1 MTPWTTF
8 WSGHMEFEYMLRI
21 LLSCLC
27 GALIGLERT
36 KRQKEAG
43 LRTHILVAMGS
54 ALVML
59 VSKYGFFDV
68 MDYDFLRADASRIGS
83 TILTGISFLGAGII
97 IQKGNTVRG
106 LTTAAGV
113 WVTGGVGIAM
123 GCGMY
128 TLGIVCTLLML
139 FFQTVLKKWT
149 ISIDDLADHSI
160 YVKLP
165 YSPTAL
171 EEFSEWL
178 NEKNRHARISAMEIR
193 EDTLAL
199 TVLVRYEDVESAVLM
214 FSEYDGIKSIKM

>member
-1 MTPWTTF
+1 MTPWTSF
-8 WSGHMEFEYMLRI
+8 WSGQMELEYILRI
-21 LLSCLC
+21 LVSCIC
-27 GALIGLERT
+27 GAIIGLERT
-36 KRQKEAG
+36 KRHKEAG

-113 WVTGGVGIAM
+113 WVTGGVGITI

-128 TLGIVCTLLML
+128 VLGISCTLLIL
-139 FFQTVLKKWT
+139 FFQTALKNWT
-149 ISIDDLADHSI
+149 VNIDDLADHSV

-165 YSPTAL
+165 YTPTAL
-171 EEFSEWL
+171 EELSKWL
-178 NEKNRHARISAMEIR
+178 DSKEKGMRISAMEIR
-193 EDTLAL
+193 EDLLTV
-199 TVLVRYEDVESAVLM
+199 TVLVKDEDVDNAVMML
-214 FSEYDGIKSIKM
+214 SEYEGVSSIKS

>member
-1 MTPWTTF
+1 MTPWTNF
-8 WSGHMEFEYMLRI
+8 WSGQMELEYLLRI

-27 GALIGLERT
+27 GALIGLERS

-68 MDYDFLRADASRIGS
+68 MGYDFLRADASRIGS

-113 WVTGGVGIAM
+113 WVTGGVGIAL
-123 GCGMY
+123 GSGMY
-128 TLGIVCTLLML
+128 LLGIACTLLML
-139 FFQTVLKKWT
+139 FFQTTLKKWT
-149 ISIDDLADHSI
+149 ISIDDLADHSV
-160 YVKLP
+160 YVKIP
-165 YSPTAL
+165 YSPIAL
-171 EEFSEWL
+171 DEFSDWI
-178 NEKNRHARISAMEIR
+178 NAKHKHMRISAMEIR
-193 EDTLAL
+193 EDILAL
-199 TVLVRYEDVESAVLM
+199 TVLVRDEDLDNAVLM
-214 FSEYDGIKSIKM
+214 LSEYEGIQSIKM